1 VSDSLTTATPETKSA
16 APMAHPPVRENQ
28 MEAEVDR
35 SQVAGQRVMRSMGG
49 GSPAAPP
56 EQFAGAL
63 GEVSG
68 RSQTGMLRQLQRSY
82 GNSYVGDVIQAK
94 LTVSQPGDIHEQE
107 ADLISKQVISTN
119 PSSSFKIDRKSEEE
133 KIEEVQ
139 TKPLVNT
146 ITPIVQRQDVE
157 EKEEEEEEKEEEIQR
172 STNGVVQAQADLE
185 SRLNANKGGGSSLP
199 DEVRSFMEPSFGA
212 DFSQVRVHNDSAAA
226 QMNQELGAEAFTH
239 GRDVYFG
246 AGKSPRKDLLTAHEL
261 THVVQQTGAILPSR
275 DLQKQPLKNLDRISA
290 SNLINRK
297 SSEDERA
304 DQVRSAFNEAVLEEH
319 WDEAAVIL
327 NGLNNDDISR
337 KLEKLSTTQL
347 EKMRGGV
354 IRKLRDWPHFN
365 DIQEFIDKAILKSSQ
380 KANRAD
386 FVRTDFERAVN
397 TENWDQ
403 AAIIFNGFNEDD
415 IERRLKTMSGKQL
428 FNLRTGVLNKL
439 QGWPR
444 YKYFIDQI
452 EGQSTKT
459 LEKERITKI
468 NDDYENSIKN
478 AKTGQGSW
486 KEVVQILN
494 GFNDDDIEK
503 KLDDLSTEELQLLDQ
518 SSDSERI
525 FYAITEQSYKRG
537 EFEVDPNAI
546 EVSRIF
552 TDEILKDIHGG
563 KTTAAI
569 KVLNFL
575 SSLSDEEIEKAL
587 VNLDLETLKILQKEH
602 SKQPKLGPLFDTVA
616 GVDRLQIYIGAAIA
630 SLQPQAEGYDA
641 SQVIHLALDLLGLIP
656 VYGEIFD
663 GVNAFI
669 YLMEGDD
676 EMAAVSLAAMVP
688 ILGIS
693 ATVGK
698 FGIKAAKATKVG
710 LSVEKTALKI
720 SAKAVETAGVKGI
733 AKALSAATKAVAR
746 AESSKIA
753 QLGVSL
759 LKGGV
764 KTAIEIELQGLLK
777 EIIQDFISVFR
788 EWSKDE
794 FKDDGFDTL
803 DAKEE
808 EDEIVVYGTYNPKI
822 KVVSISKFD
831 LNKTPV
837 LQQLIRNRKTALTQ
851 ARNLRKSSKKLAV
864 QALASAKKQRGIK
877 LSAKIGEHN
886 ARLVMRKE
894 FPNAKI
900 LLEGQ
905 GSGVFDFIYREG
917 DKIIIAE
924 AKGGSGKRG
933 TRIYKKTGKEV
944 KQGEKDYVLSILD
957 DMKDTTLAKEIRDKL
972 ANNQVSYIEIAARG
986 LGKSQPTVKFTKFF

>member
-1 VSDSLTTATPETKSA
+1 MSDSHTTATPETTNA
-16 APMAHPPVRENQ
+16 APTAHPPVRENQ
-28 MEAEVDR
+28 RSVEAEVEQGNI
-35 SQVAGQRVMRSMGG
+35 SGQRVMRAIGG
-49 GSPAAPP
+49 GSPETPP
-56 EQFAGAL
+56 EQFSGAL
-63 GEVSG
+63 GQLSG

-82 GNSYVGDVIQAK
+82 GNSYVGAVIQAK

-107 ADLISKQVISTN
+107 ADLISKQVISMN

-139 TKPLVNT
+139 AKPLVNT
-146 ITPIVQRQDVE
+146 ITPIVQRQDIE
-157 EKEEEEEEKEEEIQR
+157 EKEEEEEIQR
-172 STNGVVQAQADLE
+172 STNGIVQAQADLE

-212 DFSQVRVHNDSAAA
+212 NFSQVRVHNDSAAA

-290 SNLINRK
+290 SNLIDRK

-327 NGLNNDDISR
+327 NGLNNDDVSR

-347 EKMRGGV
+347 EKTRGGV
-354 IRKLRDWPHFN
+354 IRKLRDWPRFN

-380 KANRAD
+380 KASRAD
-386 FVRTDFERAVN
+386 LVRTDFERAVN

-403 AAIIFNGFNEDD
+403 AAIIINGFNEDD
-415 IERRLKTMSGKQL
+415 AERRLKTLSGNQL
-428 FNLRTGVLNKL
+428 FNLRTGVFNKL

-468 NDDYENSIKN
+468 NDDYGNSIKN

-525 FYAITEQSYKRG
+525 SYAITEQSYKRG
-537 EFEVDPNAI
+537 EFEVDPSAI

-587 VNLDLETLKILQKEH
+587 VNLDLETLKTLQKEH
-602 SKQPKLGPLFDTVA
+602 SKQPKLGPLVDTVA

-641 SQVIHLALDLLGLIP
+641 SQAIHLALDLLGLIP

-688 ILGIS
+688 ILGTA

-759 LKGGV
+759 LKGGA
-764 KTAIEIELQGLLK
+764 KTAIEIELQGFLK
-777 EIIQDFISVFR
+777 EIFQDFISVFE
-788 EWSKDE
+788 EWAKDE
-794 FKDDGFDTL
+794 FKDDGFETL
-803 DAKEE
+803 EVKEE
-808 EDEIVVYGTYNPKI
+808 EDEFVVYGTYNPTF
-822 KVVSISKFD
+822 KVVSVSIFN
-831 LNKTPV
+831 LNRTPV
-837 LQQLIRNRKTALTQ
+837 LQRLIRNRKTALTR
-851 ARNLRKSSKKLAV
+851 ARNFRNSKKLAV
-864 QALASAKKQRGIK
+864 QVLAETSRQRGIK

-886 ARLVMRKE
+886 VRLFIRKNHPSAR
-894 FPNAKI
+894 I

-917 DKIIIAE
+917 NNIIIAE

-944 KQGEKDYVLSILD
+944 SQGTKDYVLSILD
-957 DMKDTTLAKEIRDKL
+957 DMKDTVLAKEIRDKL

>member
-1 VSDSLTTATPETKSA
+1 MSDSLTTATPETKNA
-16 APMAHPPVRENQ
+16 ATTAHPPVRENQ

-35 SQVAGQRVMRSMGG
+35 SSIVGDRAMRAIGG
-49 GSPAAPP
+49 GSPEAPP

-63 GEVSG
+63 GQMQSASG
-68 RSQTGMLRQLQRSY
+68 QAGMLRQLQRSY
-82 GNSYVGDVIQAK
+82 GNSYVGNVIQAK
-94 LTVSQPGDIHEQE
+94 LTVSKPGDVHEQE
-107 ADLISKQVISTN
+107 ADLISKQVISMN
-119 PSSSFKIDRKSEEE
+119 PSSSPKIDRKSDEE
-133 KIEEVQ
+133 KKEEIQ

-146 ITPIVQRQDVE
+146 IIPIVQRQE
-157 EKEEEEEEKEEEIQR
+157 IEEEEKEEEIQR
-172 STNGVVQAQADLE
+172 SSNGVVQAQADLE

-199 DEVRSFMEPSFGA
+199 DEVRLFMEPSFGT

-226 QMNQELGAEAFTH
+226 QMNQELAAQAFTH

-246 AGKSPRKDLLTAHEL
+246 AGKSPEKDLLTAHEL

-275 DLQKQPLKNLDRISA
+275 DLQKQSLKNLDRIGA

-304 DQVRSAFNEAVLEEH
+304 DQVRNAFDETVLEEH

-327 NGLNNDDISR
+327 NGFNNDDISR
-337 KLEKLSTTQL
+337 KLGKLSTTQL

-354 IRKLRDWPHFN
+354 ARKLRDWPRFN
-365 DIQEFIDKAILKSSQ
+365 DIQDFIDKAILKSSQ
-380 KANRAD
+380 KASKD
-386 FVRTDFERAVN
+386 DLVRTDFERAVN
-397 TENWDQ
+397 RGDWDQ
-403 AAIIFNGFNEDD
+403 AAIIINGFNEDD
-415 IERRLKTMSGKQL
+415 IERRLKILPGEQL
-428 FNLRTGVLNKL
+428 FNLRKGVFNKL

-452 EGQSTKT
+452 ESQSTKT
-459 LEKERITKI
+459 LEKERIKKI

-478 AKTGQGSW
+478 ARTRLGSW
-486 KEVVQILN
+486 KEVAQILN

-503 KLDDLSTEELQLLDQ
+503 KLDDLSSEELQELDQ

-525 FYAITEQSYKRG
+525 SNAITEQTYKRG
-537 EFEVDPNAI
+537 EFEVDPNAV

-552 TDEILKDIHGG
+552 TDEIFKDIHGG
-563 KTTAAI
+563 KAAAVI

-575 SSLSDEEIEKAL
+575 GSLSDEEIEKAL

-616 GVDRLQIYIGAAIA
+616 GVDRLQMYIGAAIA

-688 ILGIS
+688 ILGTA

-733 AKALSAATKAVAR
+733 VKALSAATKAVAR

-759 LKGGV
+759 LKGGA

-777 EIIQDFISVFR
+777 EIIQDFISVFG
-788 EWSKDE
+788 EWAKDE

-808 EDEIVVYGTYNPKI
+808 NDEIVVYGTYNPKI
-822 KVVSISKFD
+822 KVVSVSKFD